1 MEAMTEKVSR
11 MKALLLKSKELNQ
24 EREAEVT
31 KLADA
36 GAGGARPRR
45 FTIQV
50 MSDDEMIHIASL
62 SPSALPALPDAAP
75 SPAPCSPCMLLCVA
89 MDRRVWHCR
98 RTRGRRRP
106 RPGA

>member
-50 MSDDEMIHIASL
+50 MMIDDDTITSL
-62 SPSALPALPDAAP
+62 SPSALPAP
-75 SPAPCSPCMLLCVA
+75 
-89 MDRRVWHCR
+89 
-98 RTRGRRRP
+98 
-106 RPGA
+106 